1 MEATFK
7 ELISISGLEDVYL
20 ALYHLSVFFVQIA
33 NFLPLDHTFLLLL
46 ELSKLFGA
54 ELIAI
59 FDAFRIQ
66 VADFARLEPLAE
78 GRNLR
83 ALVPKTLKARKSVFL
98 VDVGET
104 LPGKV
109 LLAHPL
115 TLQVVIK
122 IGLILWLL

>member
-1 MEATFK
+1 MEATLK
-7 ELISISGLEDVYL
+7 ELISISGLEDVNL
-20 ALYHLSVFFVQIA
+20 ALYHLPVFFVQIA

-66 VADFARLEPLAE
+66 VADFARVEPLAE